1 MFKIN
6 LLDKLSFILVL
17 LGSLNWGAIG
27 LFNTNLLRTLSFNSS
42 VAERIYYILILL
54 SAINLI
60 SLVFRIISPKKTF
73 KTIS

>member
-17 LGSLNWGAIG
+17 LGSLNWGSIG
-27 LFNTNLLRTLSFNSS
+27 LFNTNLLRTLSFNSPI
-42 VAERIYYILILL
+42 AERTLYILISL

-60 SLVFRIISPKKTF
+60 LLIFRILMPKKTI
-73 KTIS
+73 KTIA